1 MTTTPEP
8 LRYRIETIRTS
19 GNALD
24 VIQAIQEIIKFR
36 GLRPELVRL
45 DHALDR
51 VSLIEEVG
59 VDGSASYEIELW

>member
-1 MTTTPEP
+1 MKDPV
-8 LRYRIETIRTS
+8 RYRIETIRTS

-51 VSLIEEVG
+51 VSLIEEIDT
-59 VDGSASYEIELW
+59 DGSTSYEIELW

>member
-1 MTTTPEP
+1 MKDPV
-8 LRYRIETIRTS
+8 RYRIETIRTS

-36 GLRPELVRL
+36 GLRPELVKL

-51 VSLIEEVG
+51 VSLIEEIDT
-59 VDGSASYEIELW
+59 DGSTSYEIELW

>member
-1 MTTTPEP
+1 MKDPV
-8 LRYRIETIRTS
+8 RYRIETIRTS

-24 VIQAIQEIIKFR
+24 VVQAIQEIIKFR

-51 VSLIEEVG
+51 VSLIEEIDT
-59 VDGSASYEIELW
+59 DGSTSYEIELW